1 MTNYYKINAVCGV
14 LEVLAREI
22 TVTAGSAEKIFD
34 GEPLVSDAYMILP
47 EINALADG
55 QKITVRTVGS
65 QTEIGRS
72 DNVIAEIVIYD
83 ENGNDVTGNYTVIL
97 KNGILNVIA

>member
-1 MTNYYKINAVCGV
+1 
-14 LEVLAREI
+14 
-22 TVTAGSAEKIFD
+22 
-34 GEPLVSDAYMILP
+34 MILP